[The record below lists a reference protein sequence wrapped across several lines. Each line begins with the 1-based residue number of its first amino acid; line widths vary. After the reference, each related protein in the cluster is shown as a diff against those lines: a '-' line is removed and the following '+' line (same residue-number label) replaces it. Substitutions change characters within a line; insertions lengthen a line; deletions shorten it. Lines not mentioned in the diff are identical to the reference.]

1 MGVGPLEILVVVYI
15 LALFLVPG
23 AVAGRFGGRR
33 GWGVLLLP
41 AAWYA
46 FVGYSQ
52 DGRLDGFDGLRVLV
66 VMGITAVGVGLG
78 LLLRRRRRRAAA
90 LG

>member
-1 MGVGPLEILVVVYI
+1 MGVGPLEILIVAYI

-23 AVAGRFGGRR
+23 AIAGRYGGRR

-46 FVGYSQ
+46 FIGYSQ
-52 DGRLDGFDGLRVLV
+52 DGRLDGFDGLRILV
-66 VMGITAVGVGLG
+66 VMAITAVGVGLG
-78 LLLRRRRRRAAA
+78 LLLRSRRRRGVS